1 MELTV
6 RQHIERLESRLN
18 ALNAE
23 FMDEKNTDRRNQL
36 QSEIRAVELALSHF
50 RAALELE
57 DSFSSK

>member
-18 ALNAE
+18 ALNTE

-36 QSEIRAVELALSHF
+36 ESEIRAVELALSHF
-50 RAALELE
+50 RTALDL
-57 DSFSSK
+57 DNSISSK